1 MANACACLVVF
12 LVLAATSWRR
22 AGASET
28 VITDVII
35 IGAGAAGLSAG
46 KTLSERG
53 VVNFVI
59 LEATEKIGGRV
70 RNANFGGVKVE
81 LGANWIEGVNGE
93 KENPVYTLANEVNLK
108 YSYAFYDNYSQNIYD
123 HTGYLAPEVVAP
135 AVERADESFDYVEA
149 LGTNFTNE
157 NLDDISVLTAQ
168 RFFGRVPSSPVEMA
182 IDSWKYDFS
191 SAEPPR
197 VTSLRN
203 SEPLP
208 TDSILGPDSYFVS
221 DQRGYATVLHP
232 LAYYLRC
239 DEGVCNDPR
248 LKLSTVVTK
257 ITYSTEGV
265 TVHTEDDITYNGK
278 AAILTVSIG
287 VLQSDLINFS
297 PDLPFWK
304 LSAIYQFNMAVYTKI
319 FLKFPKRFWPI
330 GPGTE
335 YILYAD
341 EKRGYYP
348 FWQHLEQEF
357 PGENIIFTTVTDD
370 ESRRIEQM
378 PDNETLA
385 EVMLV
390 LRKMFGPDIP
400 NATDILY
407 PRWWQDKYFRGT
419 FSNWPIGVSSY
430 EYKQLQA
437 PVGRLYF
444 SGEHCSEQYNGY
456 VHGAIFAGNETAHEV
471 LKCLYENDCN
481 TFIPSRLKPSK
492 EMCEE

>member
-1 MANACACLVVF
+1 MADGFVACMFVF
-12 LVLAATSWRR
+12 LVLASTFLRR
-22 AGASET
+22 AAAGD
-28 VITDVII
+28 VITVDVII

-46 KTLSERG
+46 KTLSEG
-53 VVNFVI
+53 GITDFVI
-59 LEATEKIGGRV
+59 LEATERIGGRI
-70 RNANFGGVKVE
+70 RNAEFARLKVE

-108 YSYAFYDNYSQNIYD
+108 YSDALYDNVSQNIYD
-123 HTGYLAPEVVAP
+123 HTGYLAPELVTPV
-135 AVERADESFDYVEA
+135 VERAEHLFDFVED
-149 LGTNFTNE
+149 LGTKFTNE

-168 RFFGRVPSSPVEMA
+168 RFFGHVPSTAVEMV
-182 IDSWKYDFS
+182 IDSWNYDFV

-203 SEPLP
+203 SQPLA
-208 TDSILGPDSYFVS
+208 TDTFLGPDSYFVS
-221 DQRGYATVLHP
+221 DQRGYATLLEP
-232 LAYYLRC
+232 LAYYLNC
-239 DEGVCNDPR
+239 KGGMCSDPR
-248 LKLSTVVTK
+248 LRLNTAVTK
-257 ITYSTEGV
+257 IEYSTGGV
-265 TVHTEDDITYNGK
+265 TVHTEDEIRYRGK
-278 AAILTVSIG
+278 AAVLTVSIG
-287 VLQSDLINFS
+287 VLQTDLIHFS
-297 PDLPFWK
+297 PALPFWK

-319 FLKFPKRFWPI
+319 FLKFPKRFWPT

-335 YILYAD
+335 YLLYAD
-341 EKRGYYP
+341 VKRGYYP
-348 FWQHLEQEF
+348 FWQHLDNEF

-378 PDNETLA
+378 PDEETLA
-385 EVMLV
+385 EVMVV

-400 NATDILY
+400 NASHILY

-456 VHGAIFAGNETAHEV
+456 VHGAIFAGSETAHAV
-471 LKCLYENDCN
+471 LKCLHEDKCDTLY
-481 TFIPSRLKPSK
+481 SRPKATT
-492 EMCEE
+492 